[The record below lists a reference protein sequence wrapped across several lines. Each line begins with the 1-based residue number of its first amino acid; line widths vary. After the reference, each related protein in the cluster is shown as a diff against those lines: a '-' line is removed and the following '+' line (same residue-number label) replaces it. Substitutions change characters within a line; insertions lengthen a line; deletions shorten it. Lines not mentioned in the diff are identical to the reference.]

1 MKNLTDQVHSMG
13 MYALSIPMYKH
24 ASSSDGTFPRSAGI
38 YSDSGWFTC
47 QMYPGSYMHEAQD
60 IQTFQDWGFD
70 LLKYDNCAG
79 MRHLLVDRLA

>member
-13 MYALSIPMYKH
+13 MYALSIPTSTH
-24 ASSSDGTFPRSAGI
+24 RLLIFPRSAGI